1 MNNTGIMNT
10 GRDQLIYFLTIGAP
24 VFLAAVVI
32 ILTVAVVNLRKKI
45 KRLTELHN
53 TQEATLLNDAINI
66 EETEKIRFS
75 RYLHSEL
82 IPQIN
87 AAKAEIDNIRKEET
101 NAHART
107 HYQKAISLLD
117 NLTERIQTTAW
128 HLPSRIMRKYGLNE
142 AIRYFTSKI
151 SETKKVNAS
160 FHITDSFTGIS
171 DEKDVILFR
180 IFQELIINIMKHA
193 SPSMVSIATDL
204 KANELELIV
213 LNDGRGLT
221 EQEVEMKIHKE
232 EGPGLQNIRNRMNL
246 LGGTIHFHYKNNE
259 QKTVMLIPVE

>member
-1 MNNTGIMNT
+1 MNNTGVMN
-10 GRDQLIYFLTIGAP
+10 GRDQLIYYLTIGIPAI
-24 VFLAAVVI
+24 LAVIVI
-32 ILTVAVVNLRKKI
+32 ILIVTVINLRKKI
-45 KRLTELHN
+45 NRLTQLHD
-53 TQEATLLNDAINI
+53 TQEATLLKDAITI
-66 EETEKIRFS
+66 EETEKTRFS
-75 RYLHSEL
+75 RYLHNEL
-82 IPQIN
+82 IPEIN
-87 AAKAEIDNIRKEET
+87 AAKAEIDNIRNEEINT
-101 NAHART
+101 HART

-117 NLTERIQTTAW
+117 NLTETIQTTAW

-160 FHITDSFTGIS
+160 FHLTDSFTGIS

-193 SPSMVSIATDL
+193 FPSMISITTDL
-204 KANELELIV
+204 KENELELII

-221 EQEVEMKIHKE
+221 DQDVDIKLHKE

-259 QKTVMLIPVE
+259 QKTVMLIPVG